1 MIPRQVKRDAG
12 LAARF
17 RCLPDVCDANRVG
30 LASAVEAG
38 GSGVCVSCPRVVIN
52 RHHQEQSYRNRGEPW
67 E

>member
-1 MIPRQVKRDAG
+1 MIPRKVKRDGALPG
-12 LAARF
+12 RT
-17 RCLPDVCDANRVG
+17 CGLPDVCDANRVG